1 MHGVLAAD
9 MVRHCQGE
17 DLKIGA
23 NLTWGLGFDF
33 QKQFFTEKEDDVSN
47 YPYILRYDV
56 EVSGF
61 VFKDRLVTTFG
72 LRWDQRYSRPG
83 ATPLW
88 NYGITMDEASFH
100 RWNDGDWLV
109 GTGKTTT
116 AGAVLKPLSWFS
128 LHANKSNSFVP
139 AEVGYDLYRNILPGP
154 TGEGHDYGFRLNLI
168 GNKLAVRVNRY
179 KTQQINARNGV
190 SAAAAQRVRR
200 IDFTSAST
208 GQMPLQT
215 QATAWLAAAAQAGAS
230 RLPMPSSNNKWPTS
244 WVCR

>member
-1 MHGVLAAD
+1 
-9 MVRHCQGE
+9 
-17 DLKIGA
+17 
-23 NLTWGLGFDF
+23 
-33 QKQFFTEKEDDVSN
+33 
-47 YPYILRYDV
+47 V